1 MMPANGG
8 IIMSDA
14 GAAPAVAPVAGPR
27 TYDFEFR
34 GRGGEYF
41 GIWIV
46 NLALTV
52 VTLGIYSAWATV
64 RTRRYFRGNTV
75 LAGHAFDYHA
85 SPVRILIGRAIAVGL
100 LLAYNLSIAVSPYAM
115 IFWLPVALIVIPW
128 LIVSSLRFNARNTS
142 YRNVRFNF
150 VGTYGGAAY
159 AYYLWPLLSVLTIG
173 LLIPLARRVH
183 DYYYINNH
191 TFGGRPFETRFS
203 AARIYGIYILALAM
217 WIGFFIAVA
226 VVAVSAGVAVA
237 PPKMDPGHPPPA
249 ALVLLLF
256 PAIVAAELVVIAI
269 GVWLMTQ
276 IFNLA
281 VGNTTLDGRHRL
293 RAELSGLHMTW
304 ILITNIVLT
313 VLTIG
318 LFYPWAQVRVA
329 RYRLSRMTLEAQSD
343 LDEFTSEAFATQSA
357 VGEEIA
363 GFFDLDFGL

>member
-1 MMPANGG
+1 MP
-8 IIMSDA
+8 
-14 GAAPAVAPVAGPR
+14 PAAGPR

-34 GRGGEYF
+34 GKGAEYF

-52 VTLGIYSAWATV
+52 ITLGIYSAWATV
-64 RTRRYFRGNTV
+64 RTRRYFRGNTM

-100 LLAYNLSIAVSPYAM
+100 LLAYNLSIAVSPYTM
-115 IFWLPVALIVIPW
+115 LFWTPLALLLIPW

-150 VGTYGGAAY
+150 VGTYGGAAK
-159 AYYLWPLLSVLTIG
+159 AYYLWPILGMLTLG
-173 LLIPLARRVH
+173 LLIPLARRVR
-183 DYYYINNH
+183 DYYYINHH
-191 TFGGRPFETRFS
+191 TYGGRPFETRFD
-203 AARIYGIYILALAM
+203 AGRIYGIYILALAM
-217 WIGFFIAVA
+217 WFGFAIAAAVIAVA
-226 VVAVSAGVAVA
+226 AGVSIASMKA
-237 PPKMDPGHPPPA
+237 EPAQPPA
-249 ALVLLLF
+249 AFLLLLF
-256 PAIVAAELVVIAI
+256 PAIAAAEFVVIGI

-276 IFNLA
+276 VFNLA
-281 VGNTTLDGRHRL
+281 VGNTVLDGRHRL

-304 ILITNIVLT
+304 ILVTNIVLT

-329 RYRLSRMTLEAQSD
+329 RYRLSRMALEASSD